1 MYFTPVLPMD
11 IKGNIDQELLALS
24 EKVCIK
30 SATLMGTHNIFIVNA
45 VKELLRKTNSYYSN
59 KIESE
64 GTHPLD
70 IEKAMKKDF
79 SSNANEKKLQLL
91 SLAHIDVQRF
101 IEDFAVKSENTI
113 FTKEF
118 ILQIHKEFYSKDGME
133 SFLDIKN
140 EDTLIKMVPGEFRRT
155 DVYIGKHVAPKYLEL
170 ETLFNSFE
178 YFYKIPEQSTQA
190 LKLIYALSSHHRLV
204 WIHPF
209 LDGNGRVSRLFLD
222 AALTH
227 MKLDG
232 YGLWNISRALARDSD
247 GYKKHLSLADMPL
260 QGATDGKGPLS
271 LRGLSYYLKYMLTL
285 AYEQIEFMSKN
296 LQLDALG
303 HRMDK
308 YIMLSQQ
315 GMLSTPPLPKYTSA
329 LFKELLVNGE
339 IARGRVKDIINK
351 QDRTATTII
360 KTLTEMD
367 YIESDTPK
375 SAIRLKINAGF
386 ASYLIPD
393 LISTQL

>member
-1 MYFTPVLPMD
+1 
-11 IKGNIDQELLALS
+11 
-24 EKVCIK
+24 
-30 SATLMGTHNIFIVNA
+30 
-45 VKELLRKTNSYYSN
+45 
-59 KIESE
+59 
-64 GTHPLD
+64 
-70 IEKAMKKDF
+70 
-79 SSNANEKKLQLL
+79 
-91 SLAHIDVQRF
+91 
-101 IEDFAVKSENTI
+101 
-113 FTKEF
+113 
-118 ILQIHKEFYSKDGME
+118 ME

-296 LQLDALG
+296 LQLDVLG

-315 GMLSTPPLPKYTSA
+315 GMLNAPSLPKYTSA

-351 QDRTATTII
+351 QDRTATTLI